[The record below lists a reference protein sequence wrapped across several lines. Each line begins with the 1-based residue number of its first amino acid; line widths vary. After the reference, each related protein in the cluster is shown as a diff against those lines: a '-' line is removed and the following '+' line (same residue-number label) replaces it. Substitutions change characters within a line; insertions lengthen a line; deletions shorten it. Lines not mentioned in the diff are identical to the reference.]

1 MHRNVL
7 GLSLP
12 FQAENHGIHH
22 GNKLTKKKTDGNVS
36 QPNNSNLLTK
46 HFQSSS
52 LDGRSGMNEKA
63 DREDGN
69 IAVI

>member
-1 MHRNVL
+1 MHRNIV

-12 FQAENHGIHH
+12 FQAENHLIHH
-22 GNKLTKKKTDGNVS
+22 GSKLTKKKIDGYVS
-36 QPNNSNLLTK
+36 KPNNSYLLTK

>member
-1 MHRNVL
+1 MHRNIL

-12 FQAENHGIHH
+12 FQVKNHGIHQ
-22 GNKLTKKKTDGNVS
+22 GSELTKKKIDGYVS
-36 QPNNSNLLTK
+36 KPNNSNLLTK

-63 DREDGN
+63 DR
-69 IAVI
+69 